1 MSDQISEDIR
11 TEYILEGKKGGTPNR
26 KGKVVID
33 KITEVIIAQIT
44 EDASDLFFLS
54 PALNTVS
61 GIELIIIAL

>member
-1 MSDQISEDIR
+1 M
-11 TEYILEGKKGGTPNR
+11 PNR

-54 PALNTVS
+54 LALNTVS
-61 GIELIIIAL
+61 GIELMIIAL